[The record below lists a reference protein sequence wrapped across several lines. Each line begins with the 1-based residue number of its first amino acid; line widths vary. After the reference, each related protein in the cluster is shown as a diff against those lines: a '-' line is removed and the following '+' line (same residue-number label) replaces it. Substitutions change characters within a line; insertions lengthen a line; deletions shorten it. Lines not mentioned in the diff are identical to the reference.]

1 MRGRIKPNPSFIAF
15 IDLESKVRANHPL
28 RRIKALADAALKEM
42 DAEFTSIYSDV
53 GRTSIPPEQ
62 LLKASL
68 LQVIYGIRSERQL
81 VERVDDSM
89 TFRWFLEMPIDQ
101 DMWVPTVYTHNR
113 DRLLTTVI
121 ARSFLVKIVAQARAM
136 DFVSA
141 DHFSVDG
148 TLLQAWASTKSLE
161 ATTAGDDQDKPA
173 PASTPPTSDE
183 PTKGQSQDIPKGD
196 AQSQPKGKDVIRDF
210 KGQTFSNATHRSKTD
225 PDARLAR
232 KSNAAP
238 AKPSYLAN
246 AMIENRNG
254 LVVEG
259 EVRRAAGD
267 GGETGAAVAMLDRIK
282 GDHQVTLGADK
293 GYDSEDFIK
302 EIGHLAA
309 TPHVAR
315 NATAHR
321 RSFVPD
327 EVAEQPGYAV
337 SIRFRKRIEQV
348 FGWIKLAG
356 CLRQVKIRGKK
367 AVDALFLL
375 ALSAYNLV
383 RMNNLMAAKA

>member
-1 MRGRIKPNPSFIAF
+1 MRGRITPNPSFIAF
-15 IDLESKVRANHPL
+15 LDLESKIRSNHPL
-28 RRIKALADAALKEM
+28 RRIKVLADSALKEM
-42 DAEFTSIYSDV
+42 DSDLTAIYSAH
-53 GRTSIPPEQ
+53 GRASIPPEQ

-81 VERVDDSM
+81 VERIDDSM
-89 TFRWFLEMPIDQ
+89 TFRWFLDMSIDEE
-101 DMWVPTVYTHNR
+101 MWVPTVYTHNR
-113 DRLLTTVI
+113 DRLLTTSI
-121 ARSFLVKIVAQARAM
+121 ARRFLGKIVEQARSKG
-136 DFVSA
+136 FVSA
-141 DHFSVDG
+141 EHFSVDG

-161 ATTAGDDQDKPA
+161 ATSSGDDQDKSDPPSTGSGPSA
-173 PASTPPTSDE
+173 PV
-183 PTKGQSQDIPKGD
+183 
-196 AQSQPKGKDVIRDF
+196 KGKDVIRDF

-267 GGETGAAVAMLDRIK
+267 GGETGAAVAMLDRIA
-282 GDHQVTLGADK
+282 GEHQVTLGADK
-293 GYDSEDFIK
+293 GYDSQDFIK

-327 EVAEQPGYAV
+327 EVAAQPGYAV

>member
-1 MRGRIKPNPSFIAF
+1 MRGRVKPNPSFIAF
-15 IDLESKVRANHPL
+15 IDLESRVRPNHPL
-28 RRIKALADAALKEM
+28 RRIKSIADAALKEM
-42 DAEFTSIYSDV
+42 DAELTLVYSAT
-53 GRTSIPPEQ
+53 GRASIPPEQ
-62 LLKASL
+62 LLKAIV
-68 LQVIYGIRSERQL
+68 LQVLYGIRSERQL
-81 VERVDDSM
+81 VERIDDSM
-89 TFRWFLEMPIDQ
+89 VFRWFLDMSIEQ
-101 DMWVPTVYTHNR
+101 EMWVPTVYTHNR
-113 DRLLTTVI
+113 DRLLSTAI
-121 ARSFLVKIVAQARAM
+121 AKRFLTKIVEQARAKGL
-136 DFVSA
+136 VSA

-161 ATTAGDDQDKPA
+161 VIPAEDQDK
-173 PASTPPTSDE
+173 SDPPPD
-183 PTKGQSQDIPKGD
+183 PPQSGD
-196 AQSQPKGKDVIRDF
+196 TQVQSENPPKGKDVIRDF
-210 KGQTFSNATHRSKTD
+210 KGQKFSNATHRSRTD

-267 GGETGAAVAMLDRIK
+267 GGETGAALAMLDRIE

-293 GYDSEDFIK
+293 GYDSEKFI
-302 EIGHLAA
+302 EELGHLAT

-327 EVAEQPGYAV
+327 EIAAQPGYAV

-348 FGWIKLAG
+348 FGWIKQAG
-356 CLRQVKIRGKK
+356 CMRQVKIRGKK
-367 AVDALFLL
+367 AVNALFLF

-383 RMNNLMAAKA
+383 RMNNLLAAKA

>member
-1 MRGRIKPNPSFIAF
+1 MRGRITPNPSFIAF
-15 IDLESKVRANHPL
+15 LDLESKIRSNHPL
-28 RRIKALADAALKEM
+28 RRIKVLADAALKEM
-42 DAEFTSIYSDV
+42 DGDLTAIYSHQ
-53 GRTSIPPEQ
+53 GRASIPPEQ

-81 VERVDDSM
+81 VERIDDSM
-89 TFRWFLEMPIDQ
+89 TFRWFLDMSIDEE
-101 DMWVPTVYTHNR
+101 MWVPTVYTHNR
-113 DRLLTTVI
+113 DRLLTTAI
-121 ARSFLVKIVAQARAM
+121 ARCFLGKIVEQARAKG
-136 DFVSA
+136 FVSA

-161 ATTAGDDQDKPA
+161 ATTAEADKDKSDPPSTGPGSGA
-173 PASTPPTSDE
+173 PA
-183 PTKGQSQDIPKGD
+183 
-196 AQSQPKGKDVIRDF
+196 KGKDVIRDF

-246 AMIENRNG
+246 ATIENRNG
-254 LVVEG
+254 LVVQG

-267 GGETGAAVAMLDRIK
+267 GGETGAALAMLERIE

-293 GYDSEDFIK
+293 GYDSEDFI
-302 EIGHLAA
+302 EELGHLAT

-321 RSFVPD
+321 RSFVPE
-327 EVAEQPGYAV
+327 EVAAQPGYAV

>member
-1 MRGRIKPNPSFIAF
+1 MRGRITPNPSFIAF
-15 IDLESKVRANHPL
+15 MDLESKIRSNHPL
-28 RRIKALADAALKEM
+28 RRIKVLADAALKEM
-42 DAEFTSIYSDV
+42 DGDLTAIYSPQ
-53 GRTSIPPEQ
+53 GRASIPPEQ

-81 VERVDDSM
+81 VERIDDSM
-89 TFRWFLEMPIDQ
+89 TFRWFLDMSIDEE
-101 DMWVPTVYTHNR
+101 MWVPTVYTHNR
-113 DRLLTTVI
+113 DRLLTTAI
-121 ARSFLVKIVAQARAM
+121 ARRFLAKIVEQARAKG
-136 DFVSA
+136 FVSA

-148 TLLQAWASTKSLE
+148 TLLQAWASTKSFE
-161 ATTAGDDQDKPA
+161 AMTAEDDKDKSDPPSSGPGPGA
-173 PASTPPTSDE
+173 PA
-183 PTKGQSQDIPKGD
+183 
-196 AQSQPKGKDVIRDF
+196 KGKDVIRDF

-267 GGETGAAVAMLDRIK
+267 GGETGAAVAMLDRIE

-302 EIGHLAA
+302 EIGHLAT

-321 RSFVPD
+321 RSFVPE
-327 EVAEQPGYAV
+327 EVSAQPGYEV

>member
-1 MRGRIKPNPSFIAF
+1 MRGRITPNPSFIAF
-15 IDLESKVRANHPL
+15 LDLESKIRPNHPL
-28 RRIKALADAALKEM
+28 RRIKVLADSALKEM
-42 DAEFTSIYSDV
+42 DGDLTAIYSAH
-53 GRTSIPPEQ
+53 GRASIPPEQ

-81 VERVDDSM
+81 VERIDDSM
-89 TFRWFLEMPIDQ
+89 TFRWFLDMSIDEE
-101 DMWVPTVYTHNR
+101 MWVPTVYTHNR
-113 DRLLTTVI
+113 DRLLTTAI
-121 ARSFLVKIVAQARAM
+121 ARSFLAKIVDQARAKG
-136 DFVSA
+136 FVSA
-141 DHFSVDG
+141 EHFSVDG

-161 ATTAGDDQDKPA
+161 TTSSGDDQDKSDPPSTGSGPSA
-173 PASTPPTSDE
+173 PV
-183 PTKGQSQDIPKGD
+183 
-196 AQSQPKGKDVIRDF
+196 KGKDVIRDF

-238 AKPSYLAN
+238 AKLSYLAN

-267 GGETGAAVAMLDRIK
+267 GGETGAAVAMLDRIA
-282 GDHQVTLGADK
+282 GEHQVTLGADK
-293 GYDSEDFIK
+293 GYDSQDFIE
-302 EIGHLAA
+302 EIRHLAA

-327 EVAEQPGYAV
+327 EVAAQPGYAV

>member
-1 MRGRIKPNPSFIAF
+1 MRGRITPNPSFIAF
-15 IDLESKVRANHPL
+15 LDLESKIRSNHPL
-28 RRIKALADAALKEM
+28 RRIKVLADSALKEM
-42 DAEFTSIYSDV
+42 DSELTAIYSAH
-53 GRTSIPPEQ
+53 GRASIPPEQ

-81 VERVDDSM
+81 VERIDDSM
-89 TFRWFLEMPIDQ
+89 TFRWFLDMSIDEE
-101 DMWVPTVYTHNR
+101 MWVPTVYTHNR
-113 DRLLTTVI
+113 DRLLTTAI
-121 ARSFLVKIVAQARAM
+121 ARSFLAKIVDQARAKG
-136 DFVSA
+136 FVSA
-141 DHFSVDG
+141 EHFSVDG

-161 ATTAGDDQDKPA
+161 TTSSGDDQDKSDRPSTGAGPSA
-173 PASTPPTSDE
+173 PV
-183 PTKGQSQDIPKGD
+183 
-196 AQSQPKGKDVIRDF
+196 KGKDVIRDF
-210 KGQTFSNATHRSKTD
+210 KGQTFSNSTHRSRTD

-267 GGETGAAVAMLDRIK
+267 GGETGAAVAMLDRIE

-302 EIGHLAA
+302 EIGHLAT

-327 EVAEQPGYAV
+327 EVAAQPGYAV

-367 AVDALFLL
+367 AVDALFLF

-383 RMNNLMAAKA
+383 RMNNLMAEKA

>member
-15 IDLESKVRANHPL
+15 MDLESKIRANHPL
-28 RRIKALADAALKEM
+28 RRIKSLADAALKEM
-42 DAEFTSIYSDV
+42 DAELTSIYSDF
-53 GRTSIPPEQ
+53 GRASIPPEQ

-89 TFRWFLEMPIDQ
+89 TFRWFLDMPIDQ
-101 DMWVPTVYTHNR
+101 EMWVPTVYTHNR
-113 DRLLTTVI
+113 DRLLTTAI
-121 ARSFLVKIVAQARAM
+121 ARSFLAKIVEQARAKG
-136 DFVSA
+136 FVSA

-161 ATTAGDDQDKPA
+161 ATTTGDDQGKSDP
-173 PASTPPTSDE
+173 PSTPKASDE
-183 PTKGQSQDIPKGD
+183 PTQDK
-196 AQSQPKGKDVIRDF
+196 AQNRPKGKDVIRDF

-225 PDARLAR
+225 PEARLAR

-246 AMIENRNG
+246 AMVENRNG

-259 EVRRAAGD
+259 EVRRAAGG
-267 GGETGAAVAMLDRIK
+267 GGETGAAVAMLERIE

-302 EIGHLAA
+302 EIGHLAT

-327 EVAEQPGYAV
+327 EVAAQPGYAV

-383 RMNNLMAAKA
+383 RMDTLMAAKA

>member
-1 MRGRIKPNPSFIAF
+1 MRGRVIPNPSFIAF
-15 IDLESKVRANHPL
+15 LDLESKIRSNHPL
-28 RRIKALADAALKEM
+28 RRIKVLADTALKEM
-42 DAEFTSIYSDV
+42 DGDLTAIYSPQ
-53 GRTSIPPEQ
+53 GRSSIPPEQ

-81 VERVDDSM
+81 VERIDDSM
-89 TFRWFLEMPIDQ
+89 TFRWFLDMSIEEE
-101 DMWVPTVYTHNR
+101 MWVPTVYTHNR
-113 DRLLTTVI
+113 DRLLTTAI
-121 ARSFLVKIVAQARAM
+121 ARRFLAKIVEQARAKG
-136 DFVSA
+136 FVSA

-161 ATTAGDDQDKPA
+161 ATAAGDDQDKSDPPSSGSGWAA
-173 PASTPPTSDE
+173 PA
-183 PTKGQSQDIPKGD
+183 
-196 AQSQPKGKDVIRDF
+196 KGKDVIRDF

-267 GGETGAAVAMLDRIK
+267 GGETGAAVAMLDRIE

-302 EIGHLAA
+302 EIGHLAT

-315 NATAHR
+315 NATVHR

-327 EVAEQPGYAV
+327 EVAQQPGYAV

-348 FGWIKLAG
+348 FGWIKQAG